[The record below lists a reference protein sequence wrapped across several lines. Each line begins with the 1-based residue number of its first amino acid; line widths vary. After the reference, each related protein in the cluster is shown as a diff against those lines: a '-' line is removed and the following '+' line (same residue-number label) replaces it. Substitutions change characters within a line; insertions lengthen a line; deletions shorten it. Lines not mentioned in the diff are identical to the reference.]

1 MPNGKVLD
9 ADIYQ
14 LVLGKTFR
22 EQPVAGLSA
31 LKQGLPRTDAGS
43 SGSTTS
49 GGTSMT
55 SSTLGSSVS
64 SLEKASALE
73 GQLSKVI
80 DAISGLGSKMDEQ
93 SEKISTVTRR
103 LQSVEDRVALQ
114 AKGPKCNKCKE
125 YGHIAANCKSEKS
138 E

>member
-1 MPNGKVLD
+1 M
-9 ADIYQ
+9 A
-14 LVLGKTFR
+14 
-22 EQPVAGLSA
+22 
-31 LKQGLPRTDAGS
+31 
-43 SGSTTS
+43 
-49 GGTSMT
+49 

-93 SEKISTVTRR
+93 SEKITTVTRR
-103 LQSVEDRVALQ
+103 LQSVEDKVALQ

>member
-1 MPNGKVLD
+1 MVPAV
-9 ADIYQ
+9 
-14 LVLGKTFR
+14 
-22 EQPVAGLSA
+22 
-31 LKQGLPRTDAGS
+31 
-43 SGSTTS
+43 
-49 GGTSMT
+49 
-55 SSTLGSSVS
+55 GSSVS

-103 LQSVEDRVALQ
+103 LQSVEDKVAHQ
-114 AKGPKCNKCKE
+114 AKGPKCNNCKE
-125 YGHIAANCKSEKS
+125 YGHIAANCKSEKK